1 VLALSTLHFIATY
14 GLMAIMSHGLKL
26 FEVKFL
32 VMPTNLIV
40 GSVGVASICFS
51 NYSLQYNSV
60 GTYQM
65 AKLCVI
71 PVVLFFNALRGEFAS
86 RKVHAALVVIL
97 TGVGAATVTDVQLN
111 SKGLVFA
118 LGAIFAT
125 AQYQIWQGSKQK
137 EGGLNEMQMSMSV
150 SFVQML
156 VAGSLSALLEF
167 PDMKAKLIDA
177 PDPDLDVVDLGM
189 KILGSCLLAVSA
201 NVHSF
206 ALIGRTSAV
215 TFQVVGHGKTCL
227 ILIAGY
233 IMFPLPSMLDLL
245 YNATGVSLAV
255 LGVVVYSNLK
265 LNEPTGTKD
274 WVRSVSYFLGA
285 GELTHAGGAVRLVPA
300 VTFAGR
306 AQTGVRGVL
315 QGACERPR
323 REQGDFGH

>member
-1 VLALSTLHFIATY
+1 MDSLPFRYPTWALVIGSIGTTVVLVMVNKLVFQGGFPYVLALSTMHFITTY
-14 GLMAIMSHGLKL
+14 GLMAIMSHGMKL
-26 FEVKFL
+26 FEPKFL
-32 VMPTNLIV
+32 VMPTNFIV

-111 SKGLVFA
+111 AKGLGFA
-118 LGAIFAT
+118 CGAIVAT

-150 SFVQML
+150 SFVQMY
-156 VAGSLSALLEF
+156 VAGLLSLLIEF
-167 PDMKAKLIDA
+167 PDMQERFSAKAAADVHYG
-177 PDPDLDVVDLGM
+177 DLAF
-189 KILGSCLLAVSA
+189 KIFASCLLAVSA

-233 IMFPLPSMLDLL
+233 IMFPLPTMMDLL
-245 YNATGVSLAV
+245 YNVRFF
-255 LGVVVYSNLK
+255 LK
-265 LNEPTGTKD
+265 L
-274 WVRSVSYFLGA
+274 A
-285 GELTHAGGAVRLVPA
+285 
-300 VTFAGR
+300 
-306 AQTGVRGVL
+306 
-315 QGACERPR
+315 
-323 REQGDFGH
+323 

>member
-1 VLALSTLHFIATY
+1 MDKLPFRYPTWALIVGSILTTVVLVMVNKLVFAGGFPYVLALSTMHFIATY
-14 GLMAIMSHGLKL
+14 GLMVLMARGFGM

-32 VMPTNLIV
+32 PATTNFVV

-51 NYSLQYNSV
+51 NYSLQFNSV

-71 PVVLFFNALRGEFAS
+71 PVVLGFNALRGEFAS

-111 SKGLVFA
+111 AKGLGFA
-118 LGAIFAT
+118 CGAVVAT

-137 EGGLNEMQMSMSV
+137 EGGLNEMHMSMSV

-156 VAGSLSALLEF
+156 VAGLLSSVVEF
-167 PDMKAKLIDA
+167 RDMHQNLVVA
-177 PDPDLDVVDLGM
+177 PREDINVPDLTM
-189 KILGSCLLAVSA
+189 KILASCLLAVSA

-206 ALIGRTSAV
+206 ALIGRTNAV

-245 YNATGVSLAV
+245 YNVTGVSLAV
-255 LGVVVYSNLK
+255 FGVVVYSNLK
-265 LNEPTGTKD
+265 LNEPVGTKD
-274 WVRSVSYFLGA
+274 WVRRA
-285 GELTHAGGAVRLVPA
+285 AAAAVA
-300 VTFAGR
+300 VCTLR
-306 AQTGVRGVL
+306 
-315 QGACERPR
+315 
-323 REQGDFGH
+323 D